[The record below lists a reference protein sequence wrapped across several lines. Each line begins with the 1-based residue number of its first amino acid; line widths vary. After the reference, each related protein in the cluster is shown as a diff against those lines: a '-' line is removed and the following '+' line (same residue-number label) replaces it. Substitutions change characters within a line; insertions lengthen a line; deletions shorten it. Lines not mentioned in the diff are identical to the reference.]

1 MMFTLYTIM
10 YETSNLIWNK
20 LFFYHAAARNYV
32 SRVIFFSLQFVKL
45 DLRLASE
52 SVNVYIVPTKV

>member
-1 MMFTLYTIM
+1 M

-20 LFFYHAAARNYV
+20 LFFYQAAARNYV
-32 SRVIFFSLQFVKL
+32 SRVIFFSLHFVKL

>member
-1 MMFTLYTIM
+1 M

-52 SVNVYIVPTKV
+52 SVKVYIVPTRFKM